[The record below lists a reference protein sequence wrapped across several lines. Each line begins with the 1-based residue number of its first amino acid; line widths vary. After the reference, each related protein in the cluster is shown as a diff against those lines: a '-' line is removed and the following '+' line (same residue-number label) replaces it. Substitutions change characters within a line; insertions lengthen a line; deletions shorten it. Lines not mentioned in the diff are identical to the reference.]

1 MSELEVLSKP
11 NYLFDFFAV
20 LIALAGLV
28 ILASKLVEAIRVF
41 KKPHEKKETSL
52 ENHQEACERRFS
64 NDKQELDNHQQRI
77 EALEAGQKVQCAAL
91 HALLEHAIHNGN
103 TDEMKKASTNL
114 FNYLNGGVVAR

>member
-28 ILASKLVEAIRVF
+28 ILASKLIEAIRVF
-41 KKPHEKKETSL
+41 KKPQEKKELSL

-64 NDKQELDNHQQRI
+64 DDKQELNNHQQRI
-77 EALEAGQKVQCAAL
+77 EALEAGQKVQCKAL

-103 TDEMKKASTNL
+103 TDEMKEASKDL
-114 FNYLNGGVVAR
+114 FNHMNGGVVAR